1 MGFESFN
8 SSSDTWGCAL
18 RTHKIVSCSSSWTS
32 CRCKIANGQTVEIR
46 GLYWNDES
54 KTSSKLV
61 VYRNLT
67 DMFVHFHRSFNKR
80 HGLPHEWLGI
90 SLQSARSVIS
100 LAISLLYL
108 PIFSSLFSRVF
119 SWSKSLPDS
128 RLNISSIQL
137 KTCSFA
143 SYFLHYVLCYN
154 NDTIFCFWR
163 MLSTSKYVGALAM
176 LVESPQNSTDKTL
189 FPRTRRWK

>member
-1 MGFESFN
+1 MFVNLFSPNMDGLHVQIEPF
-8 SSSDTWGCAL
+8 GAL
-18 RTHKIVSCSSSWTS
+18 FDIHGIGKFQFFQWYLDHRRLVSRHPWPLSANPPKIVSCSSSWTS

-54 KTSSKLV
+54 TTSSKLV
-61 VYRNLT
+61 VYLNLT
-67 DMFVHFHRSFNKR
+67 DMCIHFHRSFNKR

-119 SWSKSLPDS
+119 SWSKSLPFQTQD
-128 RLNISSIQL
+128 
-137 KTCSFA
+137 
-143 SYFLHYVLCYN
+143 
-154 NDTIFCFWR
+154 
-163 MLSTSKYVGALAM
+163 
-176 LVESPQNSTDKTL
+176 
-189 FPRTRRWK
+189 